1 MRGGEKMKKL
11 LLLLVLVF
19 TVSAFAYGDTS
30 MLYML
35 EDPQEEPRVFGFY
48 DYTYYLE
55 ADVKGQDTDFTM
67 HQQSAGCLVPF
78 NIDQDSELFF
88 YAKFDQ
94 IKWDTDAMFTGTNV
108 SLPNDVYDLNLFTG
122 YKQVLD
128 NGWLVG
134 GVAQFGSASDKLFH
148 SADEFIYG
156 GRVFV
161 KVPSNDTDYWVFLL
175 DYSSNRA
182 FLQYVPLPGVGY
194 MYNPNEKIKV
204 FAGVPFAFI
213 EYKPT
218 EKIKLEVSYFPVST
232 VNAKASYK
240 VDENWTLFADY
251 VWKEQKFY
259 R

>member
-148 SADEFIYG
+148 SADELFM
-156 GRVFV
+156 VVEFSL
-161 KVPSNDTDYWVFLL
+161 KS
-175 DYSSNRA
+175 
-182 FLQYVPLPGVGY
+182 LQMIQIIGY
-194 MYNPNEKIKV
+194 FFWIILV
-204 FAGVPFAFI
+204 I
-213 EYKPT
+213 E
-218 EKIKLEVSYFPVST
+218 
-232 VNAKASYK
+232 
-240 VDENWTLFADY
+240 LFCNMCHFQ
-251 VWKEQKFY
+251 VLGICIIQMRK
-259 R
+259 